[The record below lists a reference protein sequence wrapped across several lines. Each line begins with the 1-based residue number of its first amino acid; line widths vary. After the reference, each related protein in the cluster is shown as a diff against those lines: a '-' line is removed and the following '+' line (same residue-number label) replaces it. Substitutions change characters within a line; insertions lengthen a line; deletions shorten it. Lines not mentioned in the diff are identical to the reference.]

1 MGQEFRNQELN
12 FFKWGHTGIQELG
25 IDRREEDGTGIQELG
40 IELFHKRVPWKTG
53 IRN

>member
-1 MGQEFRNQELN
+1 MN
-12 FFKWGHTGIQELG
+12 FFKRGYAGIQELG

-40 IELFHKRVPWKTG
+40 IELFQKGVPWKTG